1 MEHLSTATVN
11 AIVKQIKDL
20 QKNPAEG
27 ITVRVIGSFF
37 FFGSRE
43 MRARA
48 RERERKRLKFLS
60 LSLGVLLLLLLLPL
74 SSSSFAFSRTQQRSR
89 FLLTQQFTTMNKR
102 NNKTGKTDRIERA
115 RRVRGNPGSREHAVR
130 KRIVQDEVGAPV
142 GLPDVGAERVL
153 FDENF
158 PPEHP
163 TTVRGD
169 LREHVET
176 GLEARFRFA
185 TRVDGHSVLDD

>member
-27 ITVRVIGSFF
+27 ITVRSFS

-43 MRARA
+43 MRARD
-48 RERERKRLKFLS
+48 RERERERETSEGSCFWKLW
-60 LSLGVLLLLLLLPL
+60 LLLLLLLPL
-74 SSSSFAFSRTQQRSR
+74 SSSSSAFSNATLAFYSPK
-89 FLLTQQFTTMNKR
+89 FTIHKR
-102 NNKTGKTDRIERA
+102 NKNTGKTDRIERA
-115 RRVRGNPGSREHAVR
+115 RRVRGNSRSREHAVR
-130 KRIVQDEVGAPV
+130 KWIVQDEVGAPV

>member
-1 MEHLSTATVN
+1 M
-11 AIVKQIKDL
+11 KC
-20 QKNPAEG
+20 
-27 ITVRVIGSFF
+27 
-37 FFGSRE
+37 
-43 MRARA
+43 ARA
-48 RERERKRLKFLS
+48 TERERERERRAKAVAFGNCGFFFFFFFFPS
-60 LSLGVLLLLLLLPL
+60 LLLLLLP
-74 SSSSFAFSRTQQRSR
+74 RTRRS
-89 FLLTQQFTTMNKR
+89 LFTHPNLR
-102 NNKTGKTDRIERA
+102 YINAINTGKTDRIERA
-115 RRVRGNPGSREHAVR
+115 RRVRGNSRSREHAVR
-130 KRIVQDEVGAPV
+130 KWIVQDEVGAPV

>member
-1 MEHLSTATVN
+1 
-11 AIVKQIKDL
+11 
-20 QKNPAEG
+20 
-27 ITVRVIGSFF
+27 
-37 FFGSRE
+37 

-60 LSLGVLLLLLLLPL
+60 LSLSLGVLLLLLLLPL
-74 SSSSFAFSRTQQRSR
+74 SSSSSSSFAFSRTQQRSR
-89 FLLTQQFTTMNKR
+89 FLLTQQFTTINKR
-102 NNKTGKTDRIERA
+102 NKTGKTDRIERA
-115 RRVRGNPGSREHAVR
+115 RRVRGNSRSREHAVR

>member
-1 MEHLSTATVN
+1 MCV
-11 AIVKQIKDL
+11 
-20 QKNPAEG
+20 
-27 ITVRVIGSFF
+27 
-37 FFGSRE
+37 
-43 MRARA
+43 
-48 RERERKRLKFLS
+48 
-60 LSLGVLLLLLLLPL
+60 LLLLLLPL
-74 SSSSFAFSRTQQRSR
+74 SLLLLLLSLERDALAFYSPK
-89 FLLTQQFTTMNKR
+89 FTINER
-102 NNKTGKTDRIERA
+102 NKTGKTDRIERT
-115 RRVRGNPGSREHAVR
+115 RRVRGNSRSREHAVR

>member
-48 RERERKRLKFLS
+48 REREKAVEIS
-60 LSLGVLLLLLLLPL
+60 LLLLPL

-115 RRVRGNPGSREHAVR
+115 RRVRGNPRSREHAVR
-130 KRIVQDEVGAPV
+130 KRSVQDEVGAPV

-185 TRVDGHSVLDD
+185 TRVDGHSVLVD